1 MDKYIPKP
9 YPKTE
14 RRLRDMDNNLS
25 VLIGKRLRK
34 LREERKLT
42 RKALAEKYNATIPDD
57 TISEATI
64 KNYELGS
71 IYKPSVAFL
80 NNFCEVFGCD
90 LDFLVGRIDNT
101 THYHKFYQ
109 ERLGLSEQAADY
121 YLQLHND
128 LPGFDRLFNHLL
140 QDDDFHQL
148 FIDLLEAENWKKGK
162 DKPFL
167 ASDEWLP
174 FPDYYPGKGKHD
186 AITFFMQDAQYLI
199 RKAAEHYIEGVNEE

>member
-1 MDKYIPKP
+1 MDKDLSAIIAD
-9 YPKTE
+9 
-14 RRLRDMDNNLS
+14 RLRE
-25 VLIGKRLRK
+25 LRK
-34 LREERKLT
+34 KQGYTQET
-42 RKALAEKYNATIPDD
+42 LADAYNNKFPGCPDPLG
-57 TISEATI
+57 SI
-64 KNYELGS
+64 KNYEAGHTAS
-71 IYKPSVAFL
+71 PSVSIL
-80 NNFCEVFGCD
+80 NNLCAVLGCD
-90 LDFLVGRIDNT
+90 LDYLLGNIDER
-101 THYHKFYQ
+101 THSHKFYQ

-148 FIDLLEAENWKKGK
+148 FIDLLEAEKWKKGK

-186 AITFFMQDAQYLI
+186 AITYFMQDAQYLI